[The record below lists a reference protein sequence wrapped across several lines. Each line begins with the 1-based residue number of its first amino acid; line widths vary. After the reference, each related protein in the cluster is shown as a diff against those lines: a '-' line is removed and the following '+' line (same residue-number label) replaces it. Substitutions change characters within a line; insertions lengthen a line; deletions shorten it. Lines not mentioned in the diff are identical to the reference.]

1 MAGLVRTDPLVDLER
16 FDPFRRFEDLFG
28 GARLRSFLRDQG
40 DTPTIRMDV
49 SEDDTCY
56 RVKAEIP
63 GVKKEDI
70 RVSIDANLVS
80 ISAQVQ
86 AEKEERKG
94 EALICSERS
103 FGSQTRSF
111 SLRHDVDP
119 SQASAKYVDGVL
131 ELVLPKSGNG
141 AVREIAIQ

>member
-28 GARLRSFLRDQG
+28 GSRLRSLLRDQG
-40 DTPTIRMDV
+40 DAPSIRMDV
-49 SEDDTCY
+49 SEDDNCY

-63 GVKKEDI
+63 GVKKDDI
-70 RVSIDANLVS
+70 RVSIDANVVS

-94 EALICSERS
+94 ASVICSERS
-103 FGSQTRSF
+103 FGAQTRSF
-111 SLRHDVDP
+111 SLRHDID
-119 SQASAKYVDGVL
+119 SSKTSAKYVDGVL
-131 ELVLPKSGNG
+131 ELVLPKLGNG
-141 AVREIAIQ
+141 AVREITIQ